1 MRRNVQFPFMF
12 MNIVGDAAAAAD
24 VHGKRS
30 ERGSVPRCD

>member
-24 VHGKRS
+24 VHDDPS
-30 ERGSVPRCD
+30 EHGSVLCRN